1 MTNIW
6 IWMRAFLF
14 VCLIILILFLIFL
27 AHHTTVTMKF
37 FKLMF
42 RKGLLATYTMKFLKL
57 MLFTLLASLTGRSYY
72 ICRSVA
78 VLSHLGVAVFPAL
91 FIPLT
96 FTFFPYFCHREGCL
110 IIFHLPCR
118 DRLPLMEYLEHSIDV
133 DNSYEFIILIHLS
146 NNEIRHLLVKPRTF
160 DSLKKV

>member
-1 MTNIW
+1 MTIIW
-6 IWMRAFLF
+6 IWKRAFLY
-14 VCLIILILFLIFL
+14 VCLIILIFFLILL
-27 AHHTTVTMKF
+27 AHYTTMKF

-42 RKGLLATYTMKFLKL
+42 HKGLLATHTMKFLKL
-57 MLFTLLASLTGRSYY
+57 KLFTLLASLTGRSYY
-72 ICRSVA
+72 ICMRVD

-96 FTFFPYFCHREGCL
+96 LTFFPYFRHREGWL

-133 DNSYEFIILIHLS
+133 DNSYEFIILIHL
-146 NNEIRHLLVKPRTF
+146 NKNEIRHLLVKTRTL
-160 DSLKKV
+160 DSLEKV

>member
-1 MTNIW
+1 
-6 IWMRAFLF
+6 MRAFLF
-14 VCLIILILFLIFL
+14 VCLIIMILFLILL
-27 AHHTTVTMKF
+27 ARHTTMTMKF

-42 RKGLLATYTMKFLKL
+42 LKCLLATHTMKFLKL
-57 MLFTLLASLTGRSYY
+57 KLFTLLASLTGRSYY
-72 ICRSVA
+72 IGRRVA

-96 FTFFPYFCHREGCL
+96 FTFLPYFRHREGWL

-133 DNSYEFIILIHLS
+133 DKSYEFIILIHLS
-146 NNEIRHLLVKPRTF
+146 KNEIRHLLVKTRTL
-160 DSLKKV
+160 DSLDEV